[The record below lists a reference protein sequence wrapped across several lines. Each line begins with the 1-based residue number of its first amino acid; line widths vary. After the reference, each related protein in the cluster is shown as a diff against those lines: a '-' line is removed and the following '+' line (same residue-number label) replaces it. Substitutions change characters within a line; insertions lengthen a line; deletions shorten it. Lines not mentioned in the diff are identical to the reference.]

1 MIIQNKKIEKI
12 YKYQTK
18 EIFLNKTSLRAG
30 FVFLISKGAYL
41 VKSPRK
47 SDKMREGATVTIS
60 NAIAKG

>member
-30 FVFLISKGAYL
+30 FVFRLVRVLI
-41 VKSPRK
+41 
-47 SDKMREGATVTIS
+47 
-60 NAIAKG
+60 

>member
-30 FVFLISKGAYL
+30 LFL
-41 VKSPRK
+41 
-47 SDKMREGATVTIS
+47 EW
-60 NAIAKG
+60 